1 MPESFY
7 FNAHLLAS
15 LFDALIKCNDCSTA
29 EEVFSKMKNKNVE
42 SYGNL
47 MNGFNKEN
55 NPEKTFSL
63 FNRMKLDGIEGNFV
77 IFLCLIKA
85 LSQLGDYSRCQLMI
99 EQIPQSFLVNRQIQN
114 ALIDMWVKFK

>member
-1 MPESFY
+1 
-7 FNAHLLAS
+7 
-15 LFDALIKCNDCSTA
+15 
-29 EEVFSKMKNKNVE
+29 
-42 SYGNL
+42 

-114 ALIDMWVKFK
+114 ALIDMWVKLK